1 MEQKKDLACKYISQG
16 LTRDKVLSVLELSR
30 HQYYYKP
37 KATSAGRK
45 PTQTTMRMLN
55 GSMVEESDKE
65 VINQIEQIRN
75 DPDTN
80 YGYRR
85 MYAALMIVGYFINH
99 KKVYRLMKENHML
112 AQRYKRKGKN
122 YAKYRIVIPESPLEV
137 IEMDIKYVWI
147 ARERRHAYILTII
160 DTFTRFVLHWQ
171 AGFWMKSEH
180 VKQAWQHVIINHLQP
195 ADLLKK
201 GVHVEIRNDNG
212 PQFAAKI
219 IQEFFEK
226 NHINQVFTHPYTP
239 QENGHVE
246 SFHSILSN
254 ALGNQGFWDIEQ
266 LLQRLTIFYEKYN
279 NVRLHG
285 SIASLTPR
293 LFWELW
299 NKGLIIR
306 KVNEKLKK
314 VKFKLIIPYQQL
326 SGNGSL
332 REVPCLN
339 LSALDVLIDLQNEAI
354 GPDSPQQPSVQRSPS
369 VVPC

>member
-1 MEQKKDLACKYISQG
+1 LQ
-16 LTRDKVLSVLELSR
+16 LSR

-37 KATSAGRK
+37 KSTRSGKK
-45 PTQTTMRMLN
+45 PTQTAKRMLH
-55 GSMVEESDKE
+55 GRLVEQSDKE
-65 VINQIEQIRN
+65 VIRQIEQVRK

-85 MYAALMIVGYFINH
+85 MCAALMILGYFINH

-112 AQRYKRKGKN
+112 AQRHKRKDKTF
-122 YAKYRIVIPESPLEV
+122 AQYRIVIPQRPLEV

-147 ARERRHAYILTII
+147 AKTRSHAYILTII

-171 AGFWMKSEH
+171 AGLWMKSAQ
-180 VKQAWQHVIINHLQP
+180 VKQAWEQVIINHLQP
-195 ADLLKK
+195 ADLLNR
-201 GVHVEIRNDNG
+201 GIHVEIRNDNG

-219 IQEFFEK
+219 IRGFFER
-226 NHINQVFTHPYTP
+226 NHLNQVFTHPYTP

-246 SFHSILSN
+246 SFHGILSN
-254 ALGNQGFWDIEQ
+254 ALSNQAFWDLDQ
-266 LLQRLTIFYEKYN
+266 LITRLTIFYEKYN

-285 SIASLTPR
+285 SIANLTPA

-299 NKGLIIR
+299 GKGLISR
-306 KVNEKLKK
+306 KVNDKSKR
-314 VKFKLIIPYQQL
+314 VKFKLMMPYQQL
-326 SGNGSL
+326 SGNESL

-339 LSALDVLIDLQNEAI
+339 PSALDVLMDLQNEAI
-354 GPDSPQQPSVQRSPS
+354 GPESPQQPSVQRSPS